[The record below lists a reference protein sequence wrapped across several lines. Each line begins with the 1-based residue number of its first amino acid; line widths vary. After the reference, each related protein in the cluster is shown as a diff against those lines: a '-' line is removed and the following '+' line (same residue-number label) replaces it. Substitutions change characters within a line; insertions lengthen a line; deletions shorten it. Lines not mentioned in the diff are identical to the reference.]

1 MGGACSDK
9 VDIFSYGEGLP
20 SLCHSNPPA
29 IVCKQ
34 DDAEMPNSY
43 MGVAELFDC
52 TGVLLWEIVTGQQP
66 RRGQLREC
74 R

>member
-9 VDIFSYGEGLP
+9 VDIFSYGEWLS
-20 SLCHSNPPA
+20 SLCHYHALDINKVMQGCQIA
-29 IVCKQ
+29 
-34 DDAEMPNSY
+34 MNFL
-43 MGVAELFDC
+43 AELFIC